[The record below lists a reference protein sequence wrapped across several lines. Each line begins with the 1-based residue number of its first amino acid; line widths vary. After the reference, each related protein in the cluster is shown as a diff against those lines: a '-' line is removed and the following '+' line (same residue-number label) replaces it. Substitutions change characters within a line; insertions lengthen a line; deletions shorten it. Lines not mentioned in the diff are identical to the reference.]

1 MFVKVKRLGE
11 EKEDHHQTITSRRA
25 DLHDKLLVFLDDIF
39 QGWLVGLNF
48 VVEMS
53 GD

>member
-25 DLHDKLLVFLDDIF
+25 DHDKLLIFLDDIC